1 MGTEAGWLYASIS
14 FAFVM
19 ICAGNE
25 MCSIDFTPVLEP
37 ESDKVSLYA
46 AGATSYGNTKP
57 DAA

>member
-1 MGTEAGWLYASIS
+1 
-14 FAFVM
+14 M
-19 ICAGNE
+19 IWAGNE